1 MAQAPT
7 EIRHAI
13 GQIAQKVRMPQ
24 YAVALGFGISLPPL
38 SSKKGKK
45 DKKIEAKQ
53 ETEVEAFGAAD
64 QANPDMNSDQEM
76 FGNIAVNQPSGGSS
90 VLNDANFDPDEF

>member
-45 DKKIEAKQ
+45 DKKIEAK
-53 ETEVEAFGAAD
+53 
-64 QANPDMNSDQEM
+64 
-76 FGNIAVNQPSGGSS
+76 
-90 VLNDANFDPDEF
+90 